1 MKTKFWTLLAATA
14 AAMSFSGAAVASA
27 GVGVGLGWSFGGPKG
42 VSGATAGIKVFSTDK
57 EDKAAASLG
66 LDYAF
71 AERSFRP
78 NVGVAYIGKNNIYL
92 DANVGY
98 LMSKRSMN
106 FGLGAGY
113 VDTKK

>member
-1 MKTKFWTLLAATA
+1 MKKQHGVWLAAAVTA
-14 AAMSFSGAAVASA
+14 LSISTSAMAGA
-27 GVGVGLGWSFGGPKG
+27 GVGVGLGWNFGGPKG

-71 AERSFRP
+71 AERGLRP
-78 NVGVAYIGKNNIYL
+78 NIGVAYLGKKNIYL

-98 LMSKRSMN
+98 SFSQQGMN
-106 FGLGAGY
+106 FGLGTGY